1 MISGI
6 DKIDSLTISIPSE
19 GIEHLGIGDH
29 SSSNETLNEDS
40 NEADIKPDPVR
51 AEFVK
56 KFLAFW
62 NTLVSTLCPRN
73 FKNVKLRSTM
83 WKFKKIATQ
92 SYVKLILTKFE
103 SLKLQFCT
111 NLKTLN
117 F

>member
-1 MISGI
+1 MPIYVYMLWLNFLISGI

-40 NEADIKPDPVR
+40 NEAEIKPDPVR

-62 NTLVSTLCPRN
+62 NTLVSP
-73 FKNVKLRSTM
+73 FYI
-83 WKFKKIATQ
+83 WD
-92 SYVKLILTKFE
+92 
-103 SLKLQFCT
+103 
-111 NLKTLN
+111 
-117 F
+117 